1 MGSFSSCESRQSAH
15 VESMRGPP
23 FAWGLISES
32 PIGCAHLSSSH
43 LGRAVSGDTL
53 GSHKRRE
60 GLLASSEWRPEILL
74 SILQGTGQPPTK
86 SLPATTMG
94 VEVENS
100 FSRRGLLVALNV
112 FY

>member
-15 VESMRGPP
+15 FESMRGPP

-53 GSHKRRE
+53 DSHKWRE
-60 GLLASSEWRPEILL
+60 GLLASSEWKPEILL
-74 SILQGTGQPPTK
+74 SILQGTGEHPH
-86 SLPATTMG
+86 SHPAKKDSAPN
-94 VEVENS
+94 VNNA
-100 FSRRGLLVALNV
+100 VAEKA
-112 FY
+112 